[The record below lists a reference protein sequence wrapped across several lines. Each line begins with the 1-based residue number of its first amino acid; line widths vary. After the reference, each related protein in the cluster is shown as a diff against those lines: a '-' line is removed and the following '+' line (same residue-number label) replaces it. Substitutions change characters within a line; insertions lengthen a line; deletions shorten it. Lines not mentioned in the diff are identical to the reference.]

1 MNVFFNVFID
11 KQVKFKTPVSIAKN
25 PKINVWLTLI
35 EKEMKQTLAKLL
47 ASSVTDV
54 KKLKFV
60 QIVLFAV
67 MVIFLSVIKQKF
79 YFVRLI
85 SL

>member
-1 MNVFFNVFID
+1 MAYNDKFCTWSEDQKLKYIFNVFIN

-60 QIVLFAV
+60 
-67 MVIFLSVIKQKF
+67 
-79 YFVRLI
+79 
-85 SL
+85 

>member
-1 MNVFFNVFID
+1 MFRCVNLNLHYLFLFN

-60 QIVLFAV
+60 NANL
-67 MVIFLSVIKQKF
+67 
-79 YFVRLI
+79 
-85 SL
+85 